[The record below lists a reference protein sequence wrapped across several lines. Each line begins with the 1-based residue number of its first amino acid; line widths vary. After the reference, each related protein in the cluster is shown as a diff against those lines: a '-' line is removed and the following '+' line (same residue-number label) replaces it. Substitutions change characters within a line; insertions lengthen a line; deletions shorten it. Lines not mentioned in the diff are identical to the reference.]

1 MGQLGGASLSK
12 CRELRA
18 EGGSTRSFVATSQK
32 TPLPVKT
39 KLSRREP
46 NSETAGRKPTAS
58 VRSPTR
64 KAAGCRSAVGR
75 VASRSVAPTTQIL
88 QKNHSLSMR
97 CQNSDPAPQLL
108 KSAHTRGTQA
118 PSAPGFNRGRC
129 RSWGANRNRRL
140 GVFCDGLGMQ
150 LDPLC
155 YSLCQIRGSA
165 LAVRPR
171 FERDNRTVRFG
182 YADVDCKDVPFL
194 GAHKRPHSLA
204 PIFLKQRQTQNRAGS
219 SHIDPLLKKS
229 S

>member
-1 MGQLGGASLSK
+1 MPRASCRGG
-12 CRELRA
+12 
-18 EGGSTRSFVATSQK
+18 VD
-32 TPLPVKT
+32 T
-39 KLSRREP
+39 KLRC
-46 NSETAGRKPTAS
+46 NFSEKTAS
-58 VRSPTR
+58 CSKRNCLAENQIQRLLDASNCER
-64 KAAGCRSAVGR
+64 LAYEKAAGCRSAVGR
-75 VASRSVAPTTQIL
+75 VASRSVAPTAQIL

-118 PSAPGFNRGRC
+118 PSAPHINRGRC